1 MKKRFISKIKT
12 NVDPE
17 DSLIYEDMTEV
28 RFKLNQIINKINSME
43 DDNSKEEIIE
53 SHLTED
59 EYCCACEYD
68 IACMNEKIE
77 IAIQKKVDE
86 IKKSKTKIVG
96 ILFNAQNS
104 PIEYS
109 LQEIADKIIFFT
121 RNC

>member
-53 SHLTED
+53 SHETED
-59 EYCCACEYD
+59 GYCCACEYD